1 MRLIDADA
9 VKEALRNR
17 ISENIDE
24 CINNVPTVCD
34 IEQSAILMRKLYE
47 EYEHN
52 LEQIRAEIESEI
64 RDIKANATEF
74 GNAPIRFFNKGVR
87 TALKIIDK
95 HTKGDTD
102 ADSN

>member
-34 IEQSAILMRKLYE
+34 IEQLSATRYNNGFYDGAKGMTEKWNGRI
-47 EYEHN
+47 
-52 LEQIRAEIESEI
+52 EQIRAEIE
-64 RDIKANATEF
+64 RLHYHPKLDFIKNDEVV
-74 GNAPIRFFNKGVR
+74 GM
-87 TALKIIDK
+87 ALDIIDK
-95 HTKGDTD
+95 YK
-102 ADSN
+102 